1 MWFGVSTM
9 GRLRRVER
17 AGGDHDVG
25 LRFADGAGDDVQ
37 LAGGGVV
44 LRERCEGATLA
55 GEVDRAQCVEC
66 RAQLEGGEVIAERE
80 RRAAEGDDVV
90 DIHLWAGGPAAIR
103 HGPTWAHLDRVD
115 NAPRP
120 DPEEPAGQG
129 GRNEAAHVDVD
140 VVRGLERRA
149 GRTRA

>member
-1 MWFGVSTM
+1 MKPSATKTTRSRREREVRDVVRGVDD
-9 GRLRRVER
+9 GPVAAGQR

-25 LRFADGAGDDVQ
+25 LRFADSAGDDVQ

-55 GEVDRAQCVEC
+55 GEIDRAQRVEC

-90 DIHLWAGGPAAIR
+90 DVHLRAGVPAAIR

-115 NAPRP
+115 NAPR
-120 DPEEPAGQG
+120 
-129 GRNEAAHVDVD
+129 RS
-140 VVRGLERRA
+140 R
-149 GRTRA
+149 